1 MGAFETSWF
10 HAVWLAADG
19 AVTGPLNAGKI
30 GHPPTRG
37 GFAAAAGD
45 ACGREEAEGLAS
57 VRAGDSVREV
67 IARLRR

>member
-10 HAVWLAADG
+10 HAAWLAADG

-45 ACGREEAEGLAS
+45 AAIPTAKRAAS
-57 VRAGDSVREV
+57 A
-67 IARLRR
+67 ARRRIGIRTPPRLTP